1 MPDAA
6 GGVAEQIAELRRQ
19 KDKTEEQMQAAVDND
34 DFDEA
39 DRLQTVLADLDTK
52 MAELEPSQ

>member
-1 MPDAA
+1 MPAVG

-19 KDKTEEQMQAAVDND
+19 KDKAEEQMQAAVDND

-52 MAELEPSQ
+52 MAELEASQ